1 MTVIAIAF
9 VSIIFKTSNNANN
22 SKARPGLIKVKDDL
36 SDRGHRHNRPKSWR
50 VEVRVSA
57 VGGRRER
64 VVHLARSCH
73 ALLRPWMSLS
83 CLVKILDVLVIYL
96 EVFVISFEVL
106 VSSPLYDQV
115 APCAQ

>member
-1 MTVIAIAF
+1 MTVIANAF
-9 VSIIFKTSNNANN
+9 ISIIFKISNNANN

-64 VVHLARSCH
+64 VVYLARSCH

-83 CLVKILDVLVIYL
+83 CLVKTLDVLVM
-96 EVFVISFEVL
+96 
-106 VSSPLYDQV
+106 
-115 APCAQ
+115 PC